1 MGRSPEQKSITRVSD
16 EANTL
21 TAIVLDEHE
30 WTTVQFAHGPSLEQL
45 RPETV
50 DRLAQKAQAEG
61 LSLDA
66 YLNALVGLLSE
77 GTALTEISEAEF
89 EAFIEDFSKG
99 SEQFPPL
106 PPDFS
111 RADIYTDH
119 D

>member
-1 MGRSPEQKSITRVSD
+1 MDPR
-16 EANTL
+16 
-21 TAIVLDEHE
+21 
-30 WTTVQFAHGPSLEQL
+30 LEQL
-45 RPETV
+45 RPETI

-66 YLNALVGLLSE
+66 YLNVLLGLLNE
-77 GTALTEISEAEF
+77 GRALAEMTEAEF

-99 SEQFPPL
+99 SEYFPPL

-111 RADIYTDH
+111 RVDISTDH